1 MANVGTYRVPVWLLV
16 VFGILFSV
24 PLTVHAIHGWAAA
37 ELSVSGNR
45 WAGGNDT
52 LMAVTASY
60 IWRFRRRAELLFG
73 VPVGPTGSTDHKGGV
88 FKLTFEAGGKAE

>member
-1 MANVGTYRVPVWLLV
+1 M
-16 VFGILFSV
+16 
-24 PLTVHAIHGWAAA
+24 HGWASA
-37 ELSVSGNR
+37 ELSISSNR

-52 LMAVTASY
+52 QMAVTPSY

-73 VPVGPTGSTDHKGGV
+73 VPVGLTGSTDHIGGV